1 MSVIQE
7 TLGVQDLLRIP
18 NQEYPVE
25 TMIGQCVWHVNLP
38 LTYTRSDMLVALP
51 RIIQSGRF
59 CPPDEE
65 QLPVLSYQSIW
76 RAKVIDFLFHVQHEM
91 IPAKVFSDPMIGGA
105 RNRKELQELVVRR
118 YQPVLPFEN
127 TQGILEKGV
136 SLTYLRLEE
145 LVSLAI

>member
-1 MSVIQE
+1 
-7 TLGVQDLLRIP
+7 
-18 NQEYPVE
+18 
-25 TMIGQCVWHVNLP
+25 
-38 LTYTRSDMLVALP
+38 
-51 RIIQSGRF
+51 
-59 CPPDEE
+59 
-65 QLPVLSYQSIW
+65 
-76 RAKVIDFLFHVQHEM
+76 M

-118 YQPVLPFEN
+118 YQPVFPFEN